1 MRIKAVE
8 IENFRSAKY
17 LVCDFGAVTSLIG
30 PNGAGKSNI
39 LRALDWFFNGAK
51 DSLSDDDVHRGA
63 ADDHETGPRIRVR
76 VDFEELTDE
85 DREAL
90 GPRYCPDTETTTFTA
105 WRSWQNG
112 ADKITAKAFAYPAFE
127 VVRAQIAASDKRA
140 SYNEVRAG
148 DPTLGLP
155 SCTSAGA
162 VEEAMNEWERTH
174 PDLLAEA
181 EVSDTH
187 FFGIGGQGKLGEL
200 FDFVFVSADLRAAE
214 ETSSA
219 RDSLISRIL
228 QRAVTRESFDTAT
241 AALAAQFA
249 NKYNELAEEHLGEQL
264 GDLAEEL
271 STEIRNYSLG
281 RSIHLRQGQALMKP
295 TPATVVVQ
303 VAEQATETPVNLQ
316 GHGFQRTLLLAALTV
331 LSRRKRAAQGAGQM
345 FLAIEEPELFQH
357 PTQARAFA
365 SVLRSIAADRA
376 QKTQVAY
383 ATHSPYFVHP
393 AYFDE
398 VRRISTQRVTGSD
411 YTHAR
416 VTQASVDDA
425 EKTLAGFLAARTL
438 ARRWDQVCLKYLPEA
453 LFAEGVILVEG
464 DEDAAILEGVGGR
477 VNELAVSGYC
487 VAPVSGKSNMYIPFA
502 ILKLLGIPTLMV
514 VDNDS
519 GCAQRMRDNG
529 RPEDKIAEAVEANKA
544 SNRKLCRFVGA
555 NEEDYPTGSVGA
567 NLVFVPDTLETLLAS
582 ELPGWDLARRE
593 VIEQGRGVEGKN
605 AATYALAARECQDE
619 PGEHLAR
626 ILSFC
631 STAAA

>member
-8 IENFRSAKY
+8 IENFRSAKH

-39 LRALDWFFNGAK
+39 LRALDWFFNGIK
-51 DSLSDDDVHRGA
+51 DSLSADDVHRGA
-63 ADDHETGPRIRVR
+63 VDDHETGPRIRVR
-76 VDFEELTDE
+76 VDFEDLTDE

-90 GPRYCPDTETTTFTA
+90 GPRYCPDAGTTTFTA

-112 ADKITAKAFAYPAFE
+112 GDKITAKAFAYPAFE
-127 VVRAQIAASDKRA
+127 AVRACTSAGDKRA
-140 SYNEVRAG
+140 AYNEVRAG

-155 SCTSAGA
+155 SCSSAAA
-162 VEEAMNEWERTH
+162 VEDAMNAWERDH

-200 FDFVFVSADLRAAE
+200 FDFVFVSADLRATE

-228 QRAVTRESFDTAT
+228 QRAVMRDSFDTAT
-241 AALAAQFA
+241 AALAAEFA
-249 NKYNELAEEHLGEQL
+249 RKYDELADEHLSEQL
-264 GDLAEEL
+264 GDLAAEL
-271 STEIRNYSLG
+271 STEISNYSLG
-281 RSIHLRQGQALMKP
+281 RSIHLRQGQAQMKP
-295 TPATVVVQ
+295 TPAAVMVQ
-303 VAEQATETPVNLQ
+303 VAELSTETPVNLQ

-365 SVLRSIAADRA
+365 SVLRSIATDRE

-383 ATHSPYFVHP
+383 ATHSPHFVHP

-398 VRRISTQRVTGSD
+398 VRRISTVRATGSD
-411 YTHAR
+411 YTYAR
-416 VTQASVDDA
+416 VTQATVDGA
-425 EKTLAGFLAARTL
+425 EQALAGFLAAKTL

-477 VNELAVSGYC
+477 VNDLAVSGYC

-502 ILKLLGIPTLMV
+502 ILKLLGVPTLMV

-519 GCAQRMRDNG
+519 GCAERMRKIG
-529 RPEDKIAEAVEANKA
+529 RPEDKVAEAVEANKA

-582 ELPGWDLARRE
+582 ELPGWDLTRKE

-605 AATYALAARECQDE
+605 AATYALAARECQGE

-626 ILSFC
+626 ILNFC
-631 STAAA
+631 SPAAA